1 MMTAYR
7 PSPVPLSHVQ
17 VMMTAYRPSPV
28 PLSHVASELCLEQD
42 GADVVQ
48 LLEAA
53 GGRCVGT
60 LQGGPE
66 GGSSTGGGD
75 SGGMLDTLG
84 SRPMRLTVASSTT
97 SWVGADRICG
107 RM

>member
-1 MMTAYR
+1 
-7 PSPVPLSHVQ
+7 
-17 VMMTAYRPSPV
+17 MMTAYRPSPV